1 MDIHQLKAQNQQLKQ
16 TLSTAI
22 SEAKLNRAVLKRFID
37 IEIKMLSCDK
47 LSQLIDV
54 LLNDFK
60 NIFKLSVVSLFLHN
74 KEGLAAPLLAG
85 LNPSIARNL
94 SLFADLQEIQS
105 IYPKQTIR
113 AGDID
118 RELRKK
124 LFPNNPF
131 VLSCVLLPLIHKG
144 RLIGSLHLGA
154 KELNRYHTEHRYE
167 YLERTSA
174 LLAVCIENC
183 IIHENLAYLSTTD
196 TLTKISNRHSFDQEI
211 DKALHRANRHSQ
223 HLSLLFLDIDHFKQV
238 NDTYGHTS
246 GDQVLKSFANTLKQ
260 LIRNTDFLA
269 RFGGEE
275 FAILLPN
282 CGPKQAVQLANN
294 LRQKVAE
301 HLFDTLSSEQINIS
315 TSIGVC
321 SYSFCDDFH
330 VAQNMT
336 SLSQDILQSADQALY
351 RAKHSGRNKVVYQE
365 INLQHRK
372 ASC

>member
-1 MDIHQLKAQNQQLKQ
+1 M
-16 TLSTAI
+16 
-22 SEAKLNRAVLKRFID
+22 
-37 IEIKMLSCDK
+37 
-47 LSQLIDV
+47 
-54 LLNDFK
+54 
-60 NIFKLSVVSLFLHN
+60 
-74 KEGLAAPLLAG
+74 
-85 LNPSIARNL
+85 
-94 SLFADLQEIQS
+94 
-105 IYPKQTIR
+105 
-113 AGDID
+113 
-118 RELRKK
+118 
-124 LFPNNPF
+124 
-131 VLSCVLLPLIHKG
+131 
-144 RLIGSLHLGA
+144 
-154 KELNRYHTEHRYE
+154 
-167 YLERTSA
+167 
-174 LLAVCIENC
+174 CIENC